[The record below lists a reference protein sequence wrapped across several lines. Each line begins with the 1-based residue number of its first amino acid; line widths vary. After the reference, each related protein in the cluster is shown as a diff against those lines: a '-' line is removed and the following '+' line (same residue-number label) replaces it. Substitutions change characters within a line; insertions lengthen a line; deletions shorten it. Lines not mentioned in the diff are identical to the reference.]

1 MKRRDAVYTITL
13 GITGVASLTHCTS
26 SPSKKSKIHHKDKE
40 LINSISKT
48 ILPLKSESFKTPES
62 RIEFILNQVEGALTG
77 KEIEKYKS
85 GLLNLKNQITTSNPA
100 GFDPL
105 NFKIK
110 KQILQNALDSENDIG
125 FFMRKTHQ
133 WSLRH
138 FMTSEEFMTKYL
150 KYEFIPGRH
159 LGCVPI

>member
-13 GITGVASLTHCTS
+13 SITGVASLTHCTS
-26 SPSKKSKIHHKDKE
+26 SPSIRSKIDKKDKE

-48 ILPLKSESFKTPES
+48 ILPQKSESFKTPEL
-62 RIEFILNQVEGALTG
+62 RIDFIINQVEGALTE
-77 KEIEKYKS
+77 KEIEIYKS
-85 GLLNLKNQITTSNPA
+85 GLSNLKNKITISNSTE
-100 GFDPL
+100 FDSL
-105 NFKIK
+105 SFKIK
-110 KQILQNALDSENDIG
+110 NEIILNAVDSENDIG
-125 FFMRKTHQ
+125 FFMRKTRQ

>member
-13 GITGVASLTHCTS
+13 SITGVASLTHCTS
-26 SPSKKSKIHHKDKE
+26 SPSEKSKIDHKDKE
-40 LINSISKT
+40 LINSISKA

-62 RIEFILNQVEGALTG
+62 RIEFILNQVEGGLTG

-100 GFDPL
+100 GFDSF

-110 KQILQNALDSENDIG
+110 NQILLNALDSEYDIG
-125 FFMRKTHQ
+125 FFMRKTRQ
-133 WSLRH
+133 WSIRH

>member
-13 GITGVASLTHCTS
+13 SITGVASLTHCTS
-26 SPSKKSKIHHKDKE
+26 SPSEKSKIDHKDKE
-40 LINSISKT
+40 LINSISKA

-62 RIEFILNQVEGALTG
+62 RIEFILNQVEGGLTG

-100 GFDPL
+100 GFDSF

-110 KQILQNALDSENDIG
+110 NQILLNALDSENDIG
-125 FFMRKTHQ
+125 FFMRKTRQ

>member
-13 GITGVASLTHCTS
+13 SITGVASLTHCTS
-26 SPSKKSKIHHKDKE
+26 SNSEKSKIDHKDKE
-40 LINSISKT
+40 LINSISKA

-62 RIEFILNQVEGALTG
+62 RIEFILNQVEGGLTG

-100 GFDPL
+100 GFDSL
-105 NFKIK
+105 SFKIK
-110 KQILQNALDSENDIG
+110 NQIILNALDSENDIG
-125 FFMRKTHQ
+125 FFMLKTRQ

>member
-62 RIEFILNQVEGALTG
+62 RIEFILNQVEGALTE

-85 GLLNLKNQITTSNPA
+85 GLSNLKNQIPTSNPTE
-100 GFDPL
+100 FDSL

-110 KQILQNALDSENDIG
+110 NQIILNTLDSVNDIG
-125 FFMRKTHQ
+125 FFMRKTRQ

-159 LGCVPI
+159 FGCIPI

>member
-13 GITGVASLTHCTS
+13 SITGVASLTHCTS
-26 SPSKKSKIHHKDKE
+26 SPSEKSKIDHKDKE
-40 LINSISKT
+40 LINSISKA
-48 ILPLKSESFKTPES
+48 ILPLKSESFKTLES

-100 GFDPL
+100 GFDSL
-105 NFKIK
+105 SFKIK
-110 KQILQNALDSENDIG
+110 NQIILNALDSENDIG
-125 FFMRKTHQ
+125 FFMRKTRQ

>member
-1 MKRRDAVYTITL
+1 LANSLKLTAV
-13 GITGVASLTHCTS
+13 S
-26 SPSKKSKIHHKDKE
+26 SVQPSKKSKIHHKDKE

-48 ILPLKSESFKTPES
+48 ILPLKSESFKTPEL
-62 RIEFILNQVEGALTG
+62 RIDFIINQVEGALTK
-77 KEIEKYKS
+77 KEIEIYKS
-85 GLLNLKNQITTSNPA
+85 GLSNLKNKITISNSTE
-100 GFDPL
+100 FDSL
-105 NFKIK
+105 SFKIK
-110 KQILQNALDSENDIG
+110 NEIILNAVDSENDIG
-125 FFMRKTHQ
+125 FFMRKTRQ